1 MNYIWQRRYSGPI
14 QAVIFDWAG
23 TTVDFGCMAPIAAFR
38 QLFASQQVPITPAEA
53 RLPMGTEKRE
63 HIRQIALMP
72 RVAERWQSVHGRP
85 ADEDDIDRLYE
96 ALVPLQIEA
105 IAQYAAPVPHLTE
118 VMAVLRERGYLIG
131 ANTGY
136 SSEMMA
142 DLLDAAAD
150 CGYRPDSNVCA
161 TEVPRGRPAPD
172 MCLRN
177 MVELGINNVAAC
189 VKVDDTPVGIE
200 EGLNAGLWT
209 VGVAISGNEAGLSLA
224 EWQSL
229 SAAEQQ
235 TVRQHAST
243 ALYRAGAH
251 YVIDSVAD
259 LLPCLDDI
267 ESRLSR
273 GETP

>member
-1 MNYIWQRRYSGPI
+1 MNYIWQRRYTGPI

-38 QLFASQQVPITPAEA
+38 QLFARQQVPITQAEA
-53 RLPMGTEKRE
+53 RIPMGTEKRE
-63 HIRQIALMP
+63 HIRQIAHMP
-72 RVAERWQSVHGRP
+72 RVAGLWQSVHGRP
-85 ADEDDIDRLYE
+85 VDDDDIDRLYE

-105 IAQYAAPVPHLTE
+105 IAQYADPVPHLTT
-118 VMAVLRERGYLIG
+118 VMGALRERGYLIG

-142 DLLDAAAD
+142 GLLDAAAD

-177 MVELGINNVAAC
+177 MVELGINNVSAC

-235 TVRQHAST
+235 AVRLRAS
-243 ALYRAGAH
+243 AGLQRAGAH
-251 YVIDSVAD
+251 YVIDTIAD
-259 LLPCLDDI
+259 LVSCLDDI
-267 ESRLSR
+267 ELRLSR

>member
-1 MNYIWQRRYSGPI
+1 MNYIWQRRYTGPI

-23 TTVDFGCMAPIAAFR
+23 TTVDFGCMAPISAFR
-38 QLFASQQVPITPAEA
+38 QLFASWQVPITQAEA
-53 RLPMGTEKRE
+53 RIPMGTEKRE
-63 HIRQIALMP
+63 HIRQIAHMP
-72 RVAERWQSVHGRP
+72 RVAGLWQSVHGRP
-85 ADEDDIDRLYE
+85 VDDDDIDRLYE

-105 IAQYAAPVPHLTE
+105 IAQYADPVPNLTT
-118 VMAVLRERGYLIG
+118 VMGVLRERGYLIG

-142 DLLDAAAD
+142 GLLDAAAD

-177 MVELGINNVAAC
+177 MVELGINNVSAC

-209 VGVAISGNEAGLSLA
+209 VGVAISGNEAGLSLS

-235 TVRQHAST
+235 VVRHRAS
-243 ALYRAGAH
+243 AGLQRAGAH
-251 YVIDSVAD
+251 YVIDTIAD
-259 LLPCLDDI
+259 LVSCLDDI
-267 ESRLSR
+267 ELRLSR